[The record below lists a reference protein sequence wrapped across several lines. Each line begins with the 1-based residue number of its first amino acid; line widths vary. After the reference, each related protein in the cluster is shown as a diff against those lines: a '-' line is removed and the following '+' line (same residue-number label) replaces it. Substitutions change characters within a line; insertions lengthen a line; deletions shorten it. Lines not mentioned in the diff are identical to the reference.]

1 MIKTGA
7 QYRED
12 LRGLKTKVY
21 MQGKKVDHFWE
32 DPRFQ
37 PTINLIAMN
46 HDMCFDNKFK
56 DISVVHE
63 PLVNEPVRRF
73 AHRLQ
78 TTMEDSI
85 KKVQLTREITQ
96 RRICGWCLS
105 NTMNM
110 LWVTTYEIDQ
120 KYHTKYHERFT
131 EFAKHMMKNDYDCF
145 WAMMDPKGDR
155 SLKLSQQK
163 NSPGVR
169 VVKKN
174 EKGIFV
180 RGAKVS
186 TSYAACSRYIF
197 VVPCNA
203 LPEEDKDFA
212 VAFVT
217 PTDAEGL
224 TFIVKRAPE
233 RENPNYDMEC
243 PIGSAIG
250 IVEGMTIFEDVFVPW
265 ENVFMCGE
273 YDMAER
279 LPYYFSNIQRQ
290 SKCACL
296 AGHTDLVCGVAAL
309 VADVNG
315 LGMKASHIK
324 DKLTKLMIQAEVA
337 YGCALGSAIEG
348 KVHPSGVYV
357 PSSLIANAGLHF
369 IKNLAGEH
377 IQLLHDIAGGI
388 IVTMPTEADYQNP
401 KIKDWMDTYLVG
413 SDKYTAQERIRTLY
427 LAQEIAASKFTG
439 YFLGWS
445 INASGSPITGEIVVR
460 SLYDLKKRVDIAKKW
475 AKIDKS

>member
-1 MIKTGA
+1 MIKNGA
-7 QYRED
+7 QYKED
-12 LRGLKTKVY
+12 LRGLNTNVY
-21 MQGKKVDHFWE
+21 MMGKKVDNSWD

-46 HDMCFDNKFK
+46 HDICFDEDFK
-56 DISVVHE
+56 EIAVVHE
-63 PLVNEPVRRF
+63 PLINEPVRRF

-78 TTMEDSI
+78 TTMDDSI
-85 KKVQLTREITQ
+85 KKVQLTREICQ

-105 NTMNM
+105 NTINI
-110 LWVTTYEIDQ
+110 LWVTTYEVDQ
-120 KYHTKYHERFT
+120 KYNTKYHERFV
-131 EFAKHMMKNDYDCF
+131 EFSKHLMKNDYDCF
-145 WAMMDPKGDR
+145 WAMMDPKGNR

-163 NSPGVR
+163 NMPGVR
-169 VVKKN
+169 VVKKT
-174 EKGIFV
+174 EKGIIV

-186 TSYAACSRYIF
+186 TSYAACSKYIF

-203 LPEEDKDFA
+203 LSEEDKDFA

-224 TFIVKRAPE
+224 TFIVKRAPG
-233 RENPNYDMEC
+233 RENPNNDMEC

-279 LPYYFSNIQRQ
+279 VPYYFSNIQRQ

-315 LGMKASHIK
+315 LGMNVPHIS

-348 KVHPSGVYV
+348 VVHPSGIYV
-357 PSSLIANAGLHF
+357 PNTSIANAGLHY
-369 IKNLAGEH
+369 IKSMAGEH
-377 IQLLHDIAGGI
+377 IQLIHDIAGGI
-388 IVTMPTEADYQNP
+388 IVTMPTEDDYQNP
-401 KIKDWMDTYLVG
+401 KIKGWLDTYLAG
-413 SDKYTAQERIRTLY
+413 SDKYTAEERIRTLY

-439 YFLGWS
+439 YFLGWA
-445 INASGSPITGEIVVR
+445 INASGSPITGEIFVR
-460 SLYDLKKRVDIAKKW
+460 SQYDLEKRVNIAKEW
-475 AKIDKS
+475 AKINK